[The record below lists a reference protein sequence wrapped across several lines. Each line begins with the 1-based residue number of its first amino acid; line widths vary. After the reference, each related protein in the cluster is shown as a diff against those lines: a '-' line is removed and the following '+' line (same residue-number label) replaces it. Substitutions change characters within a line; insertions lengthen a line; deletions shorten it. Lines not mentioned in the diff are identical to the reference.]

1 MSEALYGESGFYLA
15 GGGPGRHFRTAG
27 HVQAPWAGAIH
38 RLARRVADGL
48 GSPAAFSLVDVGAG
62 GGELLAALA
71 DLVPPHWSLVG
82 VDPAQRPPGLPDR
95 VEWQPE
101 PPDAVVGLI
110 VAVELLDVVPIDVAV
125 RGRDGVR
132 LVTVSPGG
140 EESAGELVTG
150 RDAQWLAT
158 WWPTAEIGD
167 RAELGWPRDDAWRA
181 LTSRLTR
188 GAAVAVDYPARPLRD
203 TGGTLTAYRDGRQ
216 VAAIPD
222 GRRDLTA
229 HVLFESLCTD
239 GDVVLSQRAAL
250 QSLGVLGRQ
259 PRYDGDPAGYL
270 AGLAAAGDAAELLDP
285 DGLGDFTWL
294 VHCVDVEPP
303 L

>member
-1 MSEALYGESGFYLA
+1 MSEALYGEGGFYLTA
-15 GGGPGRHFRTAG
+15 GAPGRHFRTAG
-27 HVQAPWAGAIH
+27 QAAPWAAAIH
-38 RLARRVADGL
+38 RLAVRVADAL
-48 GSPAAFSLVDVGAG
+48 GSTAAFSVVDVGAG
-62 GGELLAALA
+62 GGELLTGLA
-71 DLVPPHWSLVG
+71 ELAPPSWSLVG
-82 VDPAQRPPGLPDR
+82 VDPAPRPPDLSER

-110 VAVELLDVVPIDVAV
+110 VAVELLDVVPVDVAV
-125 RGRDGVR
+125 RDPDGVR
-132 LVTVSPGG
+132 LVTVSPAGQ
-140 EESAGELVTG
+140 EQAGELVAG
-150 RDAQWLAT
+150 RDAQWLGA
-158 WWPTAEIGD
+158 WWPTPELGD
-167 RAELGWPRDDAWRA
+167 RAEIGWPRDDLWHA

-188 GAAVAVDYPARPLRD
+188 GAAVGIDYAANPSRD
-203 TGGTLTAYRDGRQ
+203 TGGTLAGYRDGRQ

-229 HVLFESLCTD
+229 HVLFESLRAD

-270 AGLAAAGDAAELLDP
+270 DGLAAAGQAAELLDP
-285 DGLGDFTWL
+285 SGLGDFTWL
-294 VHCVDVEPP
+294 VHCVGIEPP